1 MKIIFFKI
9 RHTNTKHNN
18 GQTWFVSHATPTLF
32 QSFSGIFK
40 PFLSSL
46 FKALSRAGE
55 QAAASIGED
64 ETLARLQLDEVK
76 AAISNSE
83 QELAKLNRCV
93 CTRGTVNAAY
103 KPPSLFSPR
112 PVLGP
117 STCIQKI
124 HPVITPPPGY

>member
-9 RHTNTKHNN
+9 PHTNDKHNN
-18 GQTWFVSHATPTLF
+18 GQTWLVTHATPTLF

-46 FKALSRAGE
+46 SKALSRAGE

-83 QELAKLNRCV
+83 QELAKLNRYV
-93 CTRGTVNAAY
+93 CNRDAVNAAY
-103 KPPSLFSPR
+103 KPPTYKSPHVQA
-112 PVLGP
+112 PHV
-117 STCIQKI
+117 
-124 HPVITPPPGY
+124 